1 MRQARFRFRALKISK
16 KILKRLSLFA
26 CVEAPAISL
35 RVSGKLSALH
45 DKQGSWAR
53 NLRVKPEIVEASQ
66 EPHGFCFCSQL
77 FFPWRSGR

>member
-16 KILKRLSLFA
+16 KILKRLSLSA

-35 RVSGKLSALH
+35 RVSGKFSARH
-45 DKQGSWAR
+45 DTQGAWGR
-53 NLRVKPEIVEASQ
+53 NPRVIPAIVEASQ